1 MKRNEKLFFIYIN
14 KIQLNY
20 PNKKKEKRER
30 KKIIIKNKKKASV
43 VLFICFYIYVFN
55 LFV

>member
-20 PNKKKEKRER
+20 PKKKEKRER
-30 KKIIIKNKKKASV
+30 KKNYNKK
-43 VLFICFYIYVFN
+43 
-55 LFV
+55 